1 MRTLIAY
8 FSASGVTAQVAE
20 QLAAMTG
27 GDLERIE
34 PIPAY
39 TEADLDWRNKQS
51 RSTREMTDESSRPAI
66 AKPVHDLEEYDVIF
80 IGYPIWWGVEPRPV
94 DTYLDLYSLKGRRI
108 VPFATSGGSGV
119 SESVRHLRSL
129 YPDANIEEGLLLNS
143 RIDEKKIRE
152 IIDR

>member
-1 MRTLIAY
+1 MRALIAY
-8 FSASGVTAQVAE
+8 FSVSGVTARVAE

-34 PIPAY
+34 PNPAY
-39 TEADLDWRNKQS
+39 TNADLDWRNKQS
-51 RSTREMTDESSRPAI
+51 RSTREMTDESARPAI
-66 AKPVHDLEEYDVIF
+66 SEPAHDLEEYDVIF

-119 SESVRHLRSL
+119 SESVRHLRNL
-129 YPDANIEEGLLLNS
+129 YPSANIEDGLLLNS
-143 RIDEKKIRE
+143 GIDEQKIKE
-152 IIDR
+152 IINK